1 MSTSIVEFADNGQDF
16 LHWVVNAEG
25 VVIDSRPFQA
35 DVWRGLKVTNL
46 AQLKAGGV
54 IEYRHHGRAG
64 CISHLVRSV
73 VPVVP
78 TEVAVRANGIAG
90 YVTSSVRGK
99 KVSCTHSDEYA
110 VQQLAKKLFPDRS
123 SVIERVPFK
132 ADGRIHSK
140 WRITPE
146 GA

>member
-1 MSTSIVEFADNGQDF
+1 MSTSIIEFADNGQDF
-16 LHWVVNAEG
+16 LRWVVDAEG
-25 VVIDSRPFQA
+25 VVIDSRPYQA
-35 DVWRGLKVTNL
+35 DVWRGLQVTNM
-46 AQLKAGGV
+46 AKLKAGGV

-78 TEVAVRANGIAG
+78 TEVAVRVDGIAG

-123 SVIERVPFK
+123 SAIERLQFD
-132 ADGRIHSK
+132 ADGRTYSK

-146 GA
+146 GD